1 MTLTQQSILEFGL
14 PETAALLTKGF
25 EGYTVPLT
33 FSLATLLHSIRVDG
47 VDGNAS
53 QVALRD
59 GEPVGV
65 ALIARR
71 GWRCRLAAM
80 AIVPTARGQGVGRAF
95 LADLI
100 AAAKTR
106 GERAML
112 LEVIA
117 DNKPAVQLY
126 ERCGFST
133 VRRLV
138 SLQRPASKDDQ
149 IATPTESLVEVDI
162 AAVAELVTS
171 YGLPELPWQIS
182 GASLIHSGP
191 PGRAY
196 RLQEAYVVF
205 SDPAAEQIGIR
216 SLIVQPEWRGQGQAT
231 RLLQAL
237 FTAHPGKTWQVPALF
252 PEEMTGVFTKAGFQ
266 RQALS
271 QFQMTLPL
279 Q

>member
-1 MTLTQQSILEFGL
+1 MTLTHQSILEFGL
-14 PETAALLTKGF
+14 PETATLLTKGF

-33 FSLATLLHSIRVDG
+33 FSLSTLLHTIRVDG
-47 VDGNAS
+47 VDGNVS
-53 QVALRD
+53 QVALRN

-71 GWRCRLAAM
+71 GWCCRLAAM
-80 AIVPTARGQGVGRAF
+80 AIVPAARGQGVGRAF
-95 LADLI
+95 MAALI
-100 AAAKTR
+100 AAAKAR

-117 DNKPAVQLY
+117 DNQPAVQLY
-126 ERCGFST
+126 ERCGFTT

-138 SLQRPASKDDQ
+138 SLQRPAVADEQ
-149 IATPTESLVEVDI
+149 VTAPTESLAEIDI
-162 AAVAELVTS
+162 ATVADLVTS
-171 YGLPELPWQIS
+171 HGLPELPWQIS

-196 RLQEAYVVF
+196 QLEEAYVVF
-205 SDPAAEQIGIR
+205 SDPVAEQIGIR
-216 SLIVQPEWRGQGQAT
+216 SLIVRPEARYQGQAI

-237 FTAHPGKTWQVPALF
+237 FAAHPGKTWQIPALF
-252 PEEMTGVFTKAGFQ
+252 PEEMAGLFIKVGFQ

-279 Q
+279 R